1 MTDPGPRC
9 SGRTTMQALNA
20 VHVILDNPGKW
31 VVLDDHFQ
39 ENHLGDRRLFG
50 LVCAVLNALNVP
62 LNTNAQRMEIMCE
75 GPSLHP
81 YVYPRAEEVL
91 ALDLARKY
99 DSHGKRDTPNRIHL

>member
-62 LNTNAQRMEIMCE
+62 FKSNAQRIEIMCE
-75 GPSLHP
+75 GPPLHP
-81 YVYPRAEEVL
+81 YVYPTADDVL
-91 ALDLARKY
+91 SNEMARRY
-99 DSHGKRDTPNRIHL
+99 DPHGKRDTPNRIHL